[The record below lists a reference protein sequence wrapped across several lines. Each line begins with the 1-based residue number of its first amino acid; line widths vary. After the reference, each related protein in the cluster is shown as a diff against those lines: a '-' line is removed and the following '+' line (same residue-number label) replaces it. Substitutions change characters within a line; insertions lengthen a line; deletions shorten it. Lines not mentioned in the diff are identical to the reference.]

1 MPLGYGYIRD
11 DEPAIVDWA
20 AITKDARESI
30 KKIEEDRQKK
40 REGVDQA
47 IRDQSEALLN
57 RPKSQNVQY
66 NTAMS
71 NMTSQIEARMLQNY
85 NDLRLGNINLNQ
97 FNATKNTMMSETK
110 GVLAIAKTYAEQYD
124 ANVEGAQNGTLSGYS
139 NWTNAMTQEMMD
151 FQGVETYVGP
161 NGKIS
166 FVKKREDGTTET
178 LDTSELFTLANMKQ
192 QKYDLNQGIEDAK
205 ANVAFSYKDEFG
217 KTVTGYFIDPTTGE
231 INNDELDKSA
241 AAMVTQDSNA
251 YGILYDY
258 IGGYDFERLSD
269 DFYTQNQT
277 REEQE
282 AALKELHKDNPNT
295 IYVDINGM
303 PAVSDKQREIAKD
316 YVRDKL
322 ETVAITS
329 QTEAEYG
336 IEDKLQEEIDNLVA
350 RTANTKASTNLI
362 NARIGEIEGETETS
376 ITLNMPAIEEF
387 IRKEISGPIAAG
399 FERGE
404 GMRFPFTKGWLTDKD
419 NQITKRL
426 KDILGNFGITID
438 SQRLLKQQIE
448 LRVPKPGGT
457 YSTVEIDIRNL
468 TPEQIV
474 NEITEAVIYVP
485 DENLEFIYNRFIKG
499 SDEDSSSG
507 DTSMGN

>member
-47 IRDQSEALLN
+47 VRDQSEALIN

-192 QKYDLNQGIEDAK
+192 QKFDMEEAITKAK
-205 ANVAFSYKDEFG
+205 SDVEFAYIDQFG
-217 KTVTGYFIDPTTGE
+217 KTVKGYFIDPLT
-231 INNDELDKSA
+231 KSVNEDAISTA
-241 AAMVTQDSNA
+241 AKGIVAQDSNA

-258 IGGYDFERLSD
+258 KGGYDFERLSD

-303 PAVSDKQREIAKD
+303 PVVSKEQRDEAQKYMEDRLRTQAVTGIQ
-316 YVRDKL
+316 
-322 ETVAITS
+322 
-329 QTEAEYG
+329 EAEYRKQESIDAQIAYTQSQTNTNTG
-336 IEDKLQEEIDNLVA
+336 VEQTAFDVLVQQVNRDFNFAEDAEQIAQDIEA
-350 RTANTKASTNLI
+350 
-362 NARIGEIEGETETS
+362 
-376 ITLNMPAIEEF
+376 
-387 IRKEISGPIAAG
+387 
-399 FERGE
+399 
-404 GMRFPFTKGWLTDKD
+404 
-419 NQITKRL
+419 
-426 KDILGNFGITID
+426 
-438 SQRLLKQQIE
+438 
-448 LRVPKPGGT
+448 GT
-457 YSTVEIDIRNL
+457 YTFPIDKYKAIL
-468 TPEQIV
+468 QF
-474 NEITEAVIYVP
+474 Y
-485 DENLEFIYNRFIKG
+485 NLEFRETAMKDPNNLILYIKNPIDPAKLTSDIKIDLTNTPPSQWQALFRRKFTGIPGYTEYLASMAKGDISTATFPQGG
-499 SDEDSSSG
+499 SGGGGGAS
-507 DTSMGN
+507 NFNKPQ